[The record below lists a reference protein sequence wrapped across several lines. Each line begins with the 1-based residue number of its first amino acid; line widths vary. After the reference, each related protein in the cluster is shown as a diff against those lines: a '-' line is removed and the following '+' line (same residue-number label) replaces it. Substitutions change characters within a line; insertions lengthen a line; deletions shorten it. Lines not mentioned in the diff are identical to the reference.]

1 MTTTR
6 QDVVDEARKWL
17 GTPFHHQGRVL
28 GVGVDCVGLISETGK
43 GLGLTSHDSIDYSRE
58 PDGVSLVRELQVAG
72 LIGVSK
78 DEMQM
83 GDVLV
88 FHFKRMPRHVAILSR
103 EPGVDGPEDFGK
115 IIHAHMGVDNAVET
129 HLARSWMNNISHVF
143 RIPGVE

>member
-1 MTTTR
+1 MTTR
-6 QDVVDEARKWL
+6 QQVVDEARKWL
-17 GTPFHHQGRVL
+17 GTPFHHQGRCL

-43 GLGLTSHDSIDYSRE
+43 ALGLTTHDSVDYSRE
-58 PDGVSLVRELQVAG
+58 PDGVSLVRELRVAG
-72 LIGVSK
+72 LVEVMK
-78 DEMQM
+78 DTMQV

-88 FHFKRMPRHVAILSR
+88 FNIARLPRHVAILSR

-129 HLARSWMNNISHVF
+129 HLARSWMKNIVHVF